1 MQILDRRLNPSG
13 KNLANHQ
20 RFMRRAKALVKEAV
34 RNASKGRDIPDI
46 LEGGEVSIPAGGVGE
61 PRLRHGP
68 GGVRDDVLPGNRKFA
83 EGDVIPRPPGGGGGG
98 GSGGSGEGEG
108 EDAFRFVLSRDEF
121 IDLFLDDL
129 ELPDLAKRRLAEVEH
144 QGIRRAGYAV
154 AGSPTNIALGRTMRL
169 AMARRVAL
177 GRPNAEAV
185 DRLEAQIAGCDD
197 DTLRTTLR
205 AEIVALEAKMRRVP
219 YIDPIDIRYRR
230 FENEPRPVAK
240 AVMFCLMDVSGSMSE
255 HMKDLAKRFYMLLY
269 IFLNRRYKHVDIV
282 FIRHT
287 DRAEE
292 VDEDTFFHGPAT
304 GGTVVSSAFEAMRAI
319 VAQRYDP
326 EIWNIYAA
334 QASDGDNSYG
344 DGEKTMR
351 LLRDAILPITQYF
364 AYLEVSEAS
373 HSGTGFASSSSLW
386 RSYDRL
392 RGEGQPL
399 SMRKVGSRSEIFQ
412 VFRDL
417 FQRQPSKD
425 RAVP

>member
-1 MQILDRRLNPSG
+1 
-13 KNLANHQ
+13 
-20 RFMRRAKALVKEAV
+20 
-34 RNASKGRDIPDI
+34 
-46 LEGGEVSIPAGGVGE
+46 
-61 PRLRHGP
+61 
-68 GGVRDDVLPGNRKFA
+68 VRDDVLPGNRKFQ
-83 EGDVIPRPPGGGGGG
+83 EGDIIPRPPGGGGGG
-98 GSGGSGEGEG
+98 GGGGSGSGDG
-108 EDAFRFVLSRDEF
+108 EDAFRFVLSREEF

-129 ELPDLAKRRLAEVEH
+129 ELPDLAKRRLAEVEI
-144 QGIRRAGYAV
+144 QGVRRAGYAT

-177 GRPNAEAV
+177 GRPNAAAV
-185 DRLEAQIAGCDD
+185 EELQARIAECDD
-197 DTLRTTLR
+197 EAGRQALR
-205 AEIVALEAKMRRVP
+205 AEMAEIEAKMRRVP

-269 IFLNRRYKHVDIV
+269 IFLTRRYKHVDIV

-287 DRAEE
+287 DKAEE

-304 GGTVVSSAFEAMRAI
+304 GGTVVSSAFEAMRGI

-344 DGEKTMR
+344 DGDKAVR

-364 AYLEVSEAS
+364 AYLEVAEAS
-373 HSGTGFASSSSLW
+373 HSGSGFASSSSLW

-392 RGEGQPL
+392 RGDGHPL

-425 RAVP
+425 RAAS